1 MENVKDERDS
11 IESSS
16 NASKRAPSRGNLS
29 NGKRI
34 KNNEDIH
41 ISFALSWQQ
50 MKSNLEYI
58 ALNSPHTRTHMA
70 HKVDDSHF
78 SFCFLLNFVYL

>member
-16 NASKRAPSRGNLS
+16 NASKQAPLRGNLS

-34 KNNEDIH
+34 KNNEDI
-41 ISFALSWQQ
+41 SLSLSLSRQQ

-58 ALNSPHTRTHMA
+58 ALNSPHTHINART
-70 HKVDDSHF
+70 
-78 SFCFLLNFVYL
+78 